1 MPDPRE
7 DTPGSFTFATETR
20 TMYRT
25 IRPLLL
31 LLLIA
36 FSLTAT
42 AQKKDKDAGDLDKKA
57 IQEMYM
63 DFLAKEGY
71 RPEIDAD
78 GDVQF
83 KSEGKTYF
91 MSVNDDDPTFFRLV
105 LANIWPIE
113 SEVERTQVYI
123 AVDHSNAQTKVA
135 KAFTVKDDVW
145 VGIELFLA
153 DPAEFKPL
161 FDRSMSALGSGVD
174 FFVGKMQ
181 EQQKTD

>member
-1 MPDPRE
+1 
-7 DTPGSFTFATETR
+7 
-20 TMYRT
+20 MYRT

-42 AQKKDKDAGDLDKKA
+42 AQKKDKGEGDLDKKT
-57 IQEMYM
+57 IQKMYM
-63 DFLAKEGY
+63 DFLAEEGY

-113 SEVERTQVYI
+113 SEVERTQVFI

-135 KAFTVKDDVW
+135 KAFLVKDDVW
-145 VGIELFLA
+145 VGIELFLPEA
-153 DPAEFKPL
+153 TDFKDV